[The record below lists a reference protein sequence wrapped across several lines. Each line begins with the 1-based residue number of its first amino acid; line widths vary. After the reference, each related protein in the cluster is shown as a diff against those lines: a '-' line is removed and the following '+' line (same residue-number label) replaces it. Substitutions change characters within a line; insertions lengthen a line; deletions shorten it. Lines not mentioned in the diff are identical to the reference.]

1 MTLTAR
7 PRLLIRFA
15 VLAALALCGIV
26 LALSSTGTPP
36 VGAQDGSAPAKPT
49 GVVATA
55 THDSVALAWD
65 DPGDASI
72 THYQIFRRDRDV
84 HDAGEFVTIEE
95 NTGSAARSY
104 TDDTVEPETR
114 YVYRVKAV
122 NQHGASTWSNF
133 VRADTPAAPDP
144 ADLAPSGLEVSLVEN
159 RVTLT
164 WDAPASDAASV
175 TGYEVLRRRPN
186 DGEAALTT
194 LVADTGNAE
203 TGYTDDTANEPGV
216 SYTYRVKALRDGEQS
231 KVSNYARI
239 DLPDDYAQDTPEPQE
254 EAQNT
259 PATGAPTISGD
270 AYVGET
276 LTAEVSAI
284 DDPDGLG
291 NPGYGYQ
298 WVRYDETTDN
308 DITGANSST
317 YTLVE
322 DDAGNA
328 VKVRVSFTDDGGN
341 PEELTSGATA
351 TVLPAPKVTSIEGEA
366 PVAAFQEATVAL
378 VSNMNQTTSGSANP
392 TLQDQA
398 QAFTTGTNSFGYTL
412 ESVQTRYS
420 VGGSTIFPTHTVSI
434 WTESSNSP
442 GSSLGTL
449 TNPDPVVNGVN
460 TYTATDGISLSA
472 NTTYFIVMDN
482 SPNAGDGGSIF
493 LTASDSEDSGAASG
507 WSIGDGGVYR
517 DHDSTGSWETSDDS
531 LKIRI
536 RGTVPIPTEV
546 PPDWSLIPSGLGP
559 GDSFRLLFVSSTTRN
574 AMSSSIEDYDTHVQ
588 NAAADGHADIQAY
601 SAQFE
606 ALGSTE
612 AVDARDNTGTTGT
625 GVPIYYLNG
634 AKVADDYGE
643 FYDGG
648 WDSNLPRTEAGDTFS
663 STTIEVWTG
672 SGGDGRE
679 KSRTVGTE
687 QSVALGAS
695 GGFSEVGR
703 ADISSQ
709 SLSKESSGQGGLLG
723 LYGLSPVF
731 QVADQAIWSATLTVE
746 EFTISPD
753 TYLGY
758 SNTGTGV
765 GDLDPL
771 TFSHDGNEITV
782 NNLWYIVGGL
792 LNFQISQELGG
803 EGFLLRLDETL
814 LQLGEPTG
822 DPPEYEFSDHGL
834 SWSDG
839 DTVEVRLIPNQAP
852 TGEPVITGTAR
863 VGEFLTVD
871 TSNIG
876 DPDGIINPTF
886 SYQWIAND
894 GTDDSDISGARMS
907 RFLLQAK
914 HLGQTIKVR
923 VTFTDDN
930 DYTETL
936 ESAATAAVAGP
947 PVTVVPLDWALIPS
961 GLSPGDQFRLLFI
974 SSATRTAEATD
985 IAQYNAWVQGLAATH
1000 GHTDIQ
1006 DYSSTFRVVGSTA
1019 DVDARDNTATAYT
1032 SDDKGVPIYW
1042 LNGNKAAD
1050 QYEDFYDGS
1059 WDEEA
1064 TMRTEA
1070 GASNSSPSVLTGSSH
1085 NGTENI
1091 ASNVSYAL
1099 GKTNVGLGKPNSFSM
1114 GAGPIGGESF
1124 DVKVV
1129 PYPFYGLSGVF
1140 SVSPPGE
1147 ILYSATLTVE
1157 EYTFGLDT
1165 YLGYDSDGDHGS
1177 LHPVSFSYAG
1187 SSVALYELYYSVGGD
1202 LVLDINAPS
1211 LLGSGSF
1218 NLYLDGAAF
1227 LIEDPASDSDGEFEF
1242 SDHGLSWTN
1251 GQIVRVWLTENREPK
1266 LTISGTT
1273 QVGQTLTA
1281 TIDEPDG
1288 LPPSDQITYQWIRVD
1303 GNTESDISGETGST
1317 YTLVDADEGKTIKV
1331 EASYTD
1337 NANFAE
1343 SLTSAATTAVVAGKA
1358 ALVSNLGQAA
1368 HSAGVSATDSQD
1380 LAQGFTTGSR
1390 SGGYTLGSVELD
1402 VTGFTGTASDVTV
1415 SIYSESGNDPNTA
1428 VHVLTTPASISGLT
1442 TFTAPSNA
1450 NLAADTQY
1458 YVVITTAGEDVTLSR
1473 TDSTADDSGG
1483 AAGWSIQDS
1492 GRINETGWTSTTR
1505 PLRISIKGLATASD
1519 DATLSDLV
1527 LNDGT
1532 NDLTLTPTFASGMT
1546 SYTAEV
1552 AYTIDQLTLTPT
1564 KSDSNADVEYLDDDD
1579 KIIADADT
1587 VTTGQQVDLK
1597 EGANTIKVKVTAED
1611 YVATETY
1618 EVTVTRETARA
1629 HCDDTEVWCETMV
1642 VGSVGAVMGWDEPGL
1657 VVGGALSAGDED
1669 FDYGMHTYDFTSIF
1683 LSGSTL
1689 SIQFNAGSTGDLE
1702 SRRTRDKLVFT
1713 VDGQEFN
1720 LGAGELHSNGRG
1732 VT

>member
-1 MTLTAR
+1 M
-7 PRLLIRFA
+7 
-15 VLAALALCGIV
+15 
-26 LALSSTGTPP
+26 
-36 VGAQDGSAPAKPT
+36 
-49 GVVATA
+49 
-55 THDSVALAWD
+55 
-65 DPGDASI
+65 
-72 THYQIFRRDRDV
+72 
-84 HDAGEFVTIEE
+84 
-95 NTGSAARSY
+95 
-104 TDDTVEPETR
+104 
-114 YVYRVKAV
+114 
-122 NQHGASTWSNF
+122 
-133 VRADTPAAPDP
+133 
-144 ADLAPSGLEVSLVEN
+144 
-159 RVTLT
+159 
-164 WDAPASDAASV
+164 
-175 TGYEVLRRRPN
+175 
-186 DGEAALTT
+186 
-194 LVADTGNAE
+194 
-203 TGYTDDTANEPGV
+203 
-216 SYTYRVKALRDGEQS
+216 
-231 KVSNYARI
+231 
-239 DLPDDYAQDTPEPQE
+239 
-254 EAQNT
+254 
-259 PATGAPTISGD
+259 
-270 AYVGET
+270 
-276 LTAEVSAI
+276 
-284 DDPDGLG
+284 
-291 NPGYGYQ
+291 
-298 WVRYDETTDN
+298 
-308 DITGANSST
+308 
-317 YTLVE
+317 
-322 DDAGNA
+322 
-328 VKVRVSFTDDGGN
+328 
-341 PEELTSGATA
+341 
-351 TVLPAPKVTSIEGEA
+351 
-366 PVAAFQEATVAL
+366 
-378 VSNMNQTTSGSANP
+378 
-392 TLQDQA
+392 
-398 QAFTTGTNSFGYTL
+398 
-412 ESVQTRYS
+412 
-420 VGGSTIFPTHTVSI
+420 
-434 WTESSNSP
+434 
-442 GSSLGTL
+442 
-449 TNPDPVVNGVN
+449 
-460 TYTATDGISLSA
+460 
-472 NTTYFIVMDN
+472 
-482 SPNAGDGGSIF
+482 
-493 LTASDSEDSGAASG
+493 TASDSEDSGAASG
-507 WSIGDGGVYR
+507 WSIGDGRVYR

-601 SAQFE
+601 SAQFK

-663 STTIEVWTG
+663 STAIEVWTG
-672 SGGDGRE
+672 SGQNGRE
-679 KSRTVGTE
+679 KSRNLGTE

-771 TFSHDGNEITV
+771 TFIHDGNEITV

-814 LQLGEPTG
+814 LPLGEPTG

-923 VTFTDDN
+923 VTFTDN
-930 DYTETL
+930 GNYPESLTSAPTRAVLEMGVTE
-936 ESAATAAVAGP
+936 
-947 PVTVVPLDWALIPS
+947 VPADSSLVPD
-961 GLSPGDQFRLLFI
+961 GLGPGDQFRLLFI

-985 IAQYNAWVQGLAATH
+985 IATYNTWVQGLAAN

-1006 DYSSTFRVVGSTA
+1006 DHSSTFRVVGSTA

-1070 GASNSSPSVLTGSSH
+1070 GASNSSPSVLTGSLH
-1085 NGTENI
+1085 NGTEYI

-1099 GKTNVGLGKPNSFSM
+1099 GKTNVGLGKPNSFSI

-1129 PYPFYGLSGVF
+1129 SYPFYGLSGVF

-1165 YLGYDSDGDHGS
+1165 YLGYDSNGDHGS

-1202 LVLDINAPS
+1202 LVLEINAPS

-1579 KIIADADT
+1579 KTIADADT

-1657 VVGGALSAGDED
+1657 VVGGLSAPA
-1669 FDYGMHTYDFTSIF
+1669 MRILTTACIP
-1683 LSGSTL
+1683 T
-1689 SIQFNAGSTGDLE
+1689 I
-1702 SRRTRDKLVFT
+1702 SR
-1713 VDGQEFN
+1713 
-1720 LGAGELHSNGRG
+1720 ASS
-1732 VT
+1732 